1 MVFINVDNH
10 CGRVELT
17 CFNVLSDGWNIA
29 KNSQNRLRSKN
40 LNDKRLDEQHINV
53 PFVKPFSLANYLA
66 GQLKMS

>member
-1 MVFINVDNH
+1 MLTIIAVGLNSRVLMCLVMVGTLLKMV
-10 CGRVELT
+10 
-17 CFNVLSDGWNIA
+17 
-29 KNSQNRLRSKN
+29 NRLRSKK